1 MSSLFNLP
9 PSDEISQ
16 VQKTLI
22 KCHRH
27 HSPFDYSQSFGREV
41 PPSLNT
47 SKGPLVM
54 VKHQVPEWSLAAS
67 SSPVSVRLQHLQLE
81 IIPLVVQPASA
92 PPLCIDDLALASQE
106 VGKMQ
111 VVVPNP

>member
-9 PSDEISQ
+9 SCDEISQ

-22 KCHRH
+22 KCHGH
-27 HSPFDYSQSFGREV
+27 HSPLDYSQSFGREV

-54 VKHQVPEWSLAAS
+54 VKHQVPERSLAAS
-67 SSPVSVRLQHLQLE
+67 PVSVMLQYLQLE
-81 IIPLVVQPASA
+81 IIPPVVQPASA
-92 PPLCIDDLALASQE
+92 LPLCVDDLALAS
-106 VGKMQ
+106 
-111 VVVPNP
+111 